1 MSFVMAAVGGGV
13 ALTGGIIQSEN
24 GKRAAARAGDAA
36 NAQAAEAGRQRDAIM
51 GQANENRS
59 RALSLAEASPQE
71 LAALER
77 SYKQAGN
84 NLDREQSLLSAIDP
98 AMMEASQQALKLLR
112 GENAGI
118 TDAMNMQRKTQRA
131 QLVNQ
136 LRAQYGPGA
145 ETSSVGMKA
154 LQSFDMQSN
163 MMSQQANQG
172 ALSQAFG
179 IGTFDAAG
187 RSRSALD
194 QFQNAGHGFSDI
206 QNRKLNAEMN
216 SGNGLLNAM
225 SGTANSMIN
234 AAGAPYVQGVQEAQA
249 NAALGGSL
257 LNAGTSMGMMGLMQ
271 GLNAPGAA
279 KPGAPG
285 GSSGAFAPSDISLG
299 GGSLS
304 DSMGGFN
311 FSGGGGGSA
320 MRMPSGGGG
329 MFGGMGAGTPANIAR
344 YPGIQR

>member
-271 GLNAPGAA
+271 GLNAA
-279 KPGAPG
+279 KPTPNAPG
-285 GSSGAFAPSDISLG
+285 NGVVDVG
-299 GGSLS
+299 GNYGNANTGGVGNLY

-320 MRMPSGGGG
+320 MRMPAGGGRS
-329 MFGGMGAGTPANIAR
+329 FSTPSFLAQN
-344 YPGIQR
+344 PGITK